1 MLLKTQFILKIT
13 TKKTPKQ
20 NKKNSKNKSE
30 THKKKK
36 KKKKEAWELFT
47 WLRFPLVFC
56 NLHVHTL
63 KVFEKKTIF
72 GKCLKRIIFV

>member
-13 TKKTPKQ
+13 TKKPPKQ

-36 KKKKEAWELFT
+36 KKRSLGAIYMVALSPSVLQSSCSYIES
-47 WLRFPLVFC
+47 V
-56 NLHVHTL
+56 
-63 KVFEKKTIF
+63 
-72 GKCLKRIIFV
+72 

>member
-36 KKKKEAWELFT
+36 KKRSLGAIYMVALSPSVLQSSCSYIES
-47 WLRFPLVFC
+47 V
-56 NLHVHTL
+56 
-63 KVFEKKTIF
+63 
-72 GKCLKRIIFV
+72 

>member
-30 THKKKK
+30 THKKK

>member
-13 TKKTPKQ
+13 TKKPPKQ

-30 THKKKK
+30 THKKK

>member
-36 KKKKEAWELFT
+36 KKKRSLGAIYMVALSPSVLQSSCSYIES
-47 WLRFPLVFC
+47 V
-56 NLHVHTL
+56 
-63 KVFEKKTIF
+63 
-72 GKCLKRIIFV
+72 